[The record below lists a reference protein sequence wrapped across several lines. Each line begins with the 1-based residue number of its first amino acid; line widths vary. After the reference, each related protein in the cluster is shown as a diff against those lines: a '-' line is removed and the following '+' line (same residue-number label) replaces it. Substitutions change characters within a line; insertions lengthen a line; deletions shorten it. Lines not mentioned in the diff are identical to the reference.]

1 MKVLPGE
8 VFDDRRFLKF
18 RGRPWAQAAG
28 EEEGPELGGAGLA
41 CSAAGER
48 ERVSE
53 IHSEWQIFISWAPD
67 KSREQKFRFI
77 PHRSS
82 SVPFTGRRLQL

>member
-1 MKVLPGE
+1 MHISLSIIIFTIMKVLPGE

-41 CSAAGER
+41 SSAAGER
-48 ERVSE
+48 VSE
-53 IHSEWQIFISWAPD
+53 RDRQ
-67 KSREQKFRFI
+67 
-77 PHRSS
+77 
-82 SVPFTGRRLQL
+82 

>member
-8 VFDDRRFLKF
+8 VFDDRRYLKF

-41 CSAAGER
+41 SSAAGER
-48 ERVSE
+48 VSE
-53 IHSEWQIFISWAPD
+53 IYSEWQIFITLAPD
-67 KSREQKFRFI
+67 KK
-77 PHRSS
+77 P
-82 SVPFTGRRLQL
+82 

>member
-1 MKVLPGE
+1 MLPAE

-28 EEEGPELGGAGLA
+28 EEEGPELGAGLA
-41 CSAAGER
+41 SSAMG

-53 IHSEWQIFISWAPD
+53 IDTE
-67 KSREQKFRFI
+67 
-77 PHRSS
+77 
-82 SVPFTGRRLQL
+82 